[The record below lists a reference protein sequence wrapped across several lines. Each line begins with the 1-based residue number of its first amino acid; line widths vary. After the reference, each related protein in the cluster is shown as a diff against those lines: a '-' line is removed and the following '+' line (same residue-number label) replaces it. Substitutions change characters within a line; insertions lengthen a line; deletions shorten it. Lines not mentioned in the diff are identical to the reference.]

1 MNIQQLLPLLAVV
14 AFVVVLASVIRLVA
28 SKGRGT
34 FPYERIERLF
44 SPVERSFLGVLEEV
58 IGKEYVVLGKV
69 RLADIIRPR
78 KGLSNSD
85 RASALNRI
93 TSKHVDFAVCD
104 LRTRAVV
111 GIIELDDSSHQRA
124 SRQRRDEFID
134 KALAAAEVPVVHVA
148 AQKAYQ
154 PAELRTQIA
163 GLFQRAGGSW
173 ENSEKLSRSQ

>member
-1 MNIQQLLPLLAVV
+1 MNFQQLLPLLAIV
-14 AFVVVLASVIRLVA
+14 AFIFVLAAIIRLFA
-28 SKGRGT
+28 SKGRGS

-44 SPVERSFLGVLEEV
+44 TPAERSFLGVLEEV

-78 KGLSNSD
+78 KGLTASA
-85 RASALNRI
+85 RTSALNRI

-111 GIIELDDSSHQRA
+111 GIVELDDSSHQNV

-134 KALAAAEVPVVHVA
+134 KALSAAGVPVVHVA

-154 PAELRTQIA
+154 PSELRGQIA
-163 GLFQRAGGSW
+163 ALFAQTGGT
-173 ENSEKLSRSQ
+173 RSNEARRSYSF